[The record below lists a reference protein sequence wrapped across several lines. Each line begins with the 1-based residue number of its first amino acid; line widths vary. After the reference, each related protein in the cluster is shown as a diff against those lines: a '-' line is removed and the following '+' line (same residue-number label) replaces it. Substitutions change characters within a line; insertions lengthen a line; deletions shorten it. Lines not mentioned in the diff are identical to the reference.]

1 LHGFSRELTEIM
13 LDWGSRDAG
22 FETWRHYVSA
32 VEERTGPAHRRL
44 DYHRDAPSYR
54 RGGFRVLA
62 FAAATLLWTTAAVA
76 KAGPDS
82 LADLVENLVPAVV
95 NISTTQTIKGQRPG
109 VEIPQFPPGSPFE
122 QFFKDFFDR
131 QQKEQQTRKVTSL
144 GSGFI
149 IDPAGYIVTNN
160 HVIADADEITVIL
173 QDAQNTSLKAKLVG
187 RDTKTDLALLKVD
200 AGHPLPAVKWGNS
213 DKIRVGDWVVAI
225 GNPFGLGGTVTAGII
240 SARARELNSG
250 PYDDFLQ
257 TDAAIN
263 KGNSGGPMF
272 NMAGE
277 VIGVNSA
284 IYSPTGGSVGI
295 GFAIPSSLAEPVI
308 EQLRKYGHTRRG
320 WLGVRI
326 QTVTEDIAESMG
338 LNKPSG
344 ALVASV
350 TGGGPAEAAGIQ
362 PGDIILKF
370 DGKDVMDMRHLP
382 RIVAETEIGK
392 SVDVQVWRKGKRV
405 DLKAK
410 VGELQETEEA
420 SAPAPEKQKGTAPG
434 AEKKIEAL
442 GVSLAPISQELRDRY
457 EIGPEVKG
465 VVVTAVDDSGGASEK
480 GIRPGDV
487 FVTVSQD
494 EVTTPADVAARVQKA
509 AKAGQKSV
517 LVLVERA
524 GDLRFVVLR
533 IGKG

>member
-1 LHGFSRELTEIM
+1 M

-54 RGGFRVLA
+54 RGGVRVLA
-62 FAAATLLWTTAAVA
+62 FAAAAPLWTAAAVA

-250 PYDDFLQ
+250 
-257 TDAAIN
+257 
-263 KGNSGGPMF
+263 GPMF
-272 NMAGE
+272 NMACV
-277 VIGVNSA
+277 VIDVNSA
-284 IYSPTGGSVGI
+284 IFSPTGGSVGI
-295 GFAIPSSLAEPVI
+295 VFAIPSSLAEPVI
-308 EQLRKYGHTRRG
+308 EQLLKYGHTRRG